1 MQVLPNIYLI
11 GPMGSGKTAVGKQLA
26 KLLKV
31 PFHDSDAEIEKTAGV
46 DIPYIFDKEGEDS
59 FRKRECDAI
68 DHLTQLQGI
77 VMATGGGAILAEA
90 NRLHLQNRGKVV
102 YLHTSIEQQ
111 LERTRHSRHRP
122 MLNVADP
129 EQRLRSLFA
138 LRAPLYE
145 SIATI
150 IVNTDHRRV
159 VAVAQDIVDNLQL
172 NNGYQLDAT
181 SHEYQ

>member
-1 MQVLPNIYLI
+1 MPNIYLI

-31 PFHDSDAEIEKTAGV
+31 PFYDSDAEIEKIAGV
-46 DIPYIFDKEGEDS
+46 DIPYIFEKEGEPS
-59 FRKRECDAI
+59 FRKRECEAI
-68 DHLTQLQGI
+68 DHLTQLKGI
-77 VMATGGGAILAEA
+77 VMATGGGAILAEE
-90 NRLHLQNRGKVV
+90 NRSHLKARGKVV

-129 EQRLRSLFA
+129 EQRLRNLFSI
-138 LRAPLYE
+138 RSPLYE

-150 IVNTDHRRV
+150 IVHTDHRRV
-159 VAVAQDIVDNLQL
+159 VAVAQEIIDQL
-172 NNGYQLDAT
+172 HLKDTGQLTDT
-181 SHEYQ
+181 PSNE

>member
-1 MQVLPNIYLI
+1 MQVLTNIYLI

-31 PFHDSDAEIEKTAGV
+31 PFYDSDTEIEKTAGV
-46 DIPYIFDKEGEDS
+46 DIPFIFEKEGEAS
-59 FRKRECDAI
+59 FRKRECEAI
-68 DHLTQLQGI
+68 DLLTQLNGI
-77 VMATGGGAILAEA
+77 VLATGGGAILAEE
-90 NRLHLQNRGKVV
+90 NRKHLKARGKVV

-122 MLNVADP
+122 MLNVTDP

-138 LRAPLYE
+138 IRSPLYE

-159 VAVAQDIVDNLQL
+159 VAVAQDIIDKLQL
-172 NNGYQLDAT
+172 IKVSQSVDVPSN
-181 SHEYQ
+181 E

>member
-1 MQVLPNIYLI
+1 MYPFFNIYLI

-31 PFHDSDAEIEKTAGV
+31 SFYDSDAEIEKIAGV
-46 DIPYIFDKEGEDS
+46 DIRYIFENEGEPS
-59 FRKRECDAI
+59 FRKRECEAI
-68 DHLTQLQGI
+68 DHLTKLKGI
-77 VMATGGGAILAEA
+77 VMATGGGAILAEE
-90 NRLHLQNRGKVV
+90 NRNHLKARGKVV

-129 EQRLRSLFA
+129 EQRLRNLFSI
-138 LRAPLYE
+138 RSPLYE

-150 IVNTDHRRV
+150 IVHTDHRRV
-159 VAVAQDIVDNLQL
+159 VAVAQDIIDQL
-172 NNGYQLDAT
+172 HLKDTGQLTDT
-181 SHEYQ
+181 PSNE

>member
-1 MQVLPNIYLI
+1 MQVLTNIYLI

-31 PFHDSDAEIEKTAGV
+31 PFYDSDTEIEKTAGV
-46 DIPYIFDKEGEDS
+46 DIPFIFEKEGEAS
-59 FRKRECDAI
+59 FRKRECEAI
-68 DHLTQLQGI
+68 DLLTQLNGI
-77 VMATGGGAILAEA
+77 VLATGGGAILAEE
-90 NRLHLQNRGKVV
+90 NRKHLKARGKVV

-138 LRAPLYE
+138 IRSPLYE
-145 SIATI
+145 SVATI

-159 VAVAQDIVDNLQL
+159 VAVAQDIIDKLQL
-172 NNGYQLDAT
+172 TKVSQSVDAP
-181 SHEYQ
+181 SDE

>member
-1 MQVLPNIYLI
+1 MLTNIYLI

-31 PFHDSDAEIEKTAGV
+31 PFYDSDTEIEKTAGV
-46 DIPYIFDKEGEDS
+46 DIPFIFEKEGEAS
-59 FRKRECDAI
+59 FRKRECEAI
-68 DHLTQLQGI
+68 DLLTQLNGI
-77 VMATGGGAILAEA
+77 VLATGGGAILAEE
-90 NRLHLQNRGKVV
+90 NRKHLKARGKVV

-138 LRAPLYE
+138 IRSPLYE
-145 SIATI
+145 SVATI

-159 VAVAQDIVDNLQL
+159 VAVAQDIIDKLQL
-172 NNGYQLDAT
+172 TKVSQSVDAP
-181 SHEYQ
+181 SDE

>member
-1 MQVLPNIYLI
+1 MQASPNIYLI

-31 PFHDSDAEIEKTAGV
+31 PFYDSDAEIEKTAGV
-46 DIPYIFDKEGEDS
+46 DIPYIFEKEGEAN
-59 FRKRECDAI
+59 FRKRECEAI
-68 DHLTQLQGI
+68 DQLTQLNGI
-77 VMATGGGAILAEA
+77 VMATGGGAILAEE
-90 NRLHLQNRGKVV
+90 NRNHINARGKVV

-129 EQRLRSLFA
+129 EQRLRNLFA
-138 LRAPLYE
+138 IRSPLYE

-150 IVNTDHRRV
+150 IVHTDHRRV
-159 VAVAQDIVDNLQL
+159 IAVAQDIIDQL
-172 NNGYQLDAT
+172 HLKNTGQITDKPSN
-181 SHEYQ
+181 E